1 MGILLQNVVVGPLK
15 ENTYI
20 VGDKE
25 SGECIVIDPG
35 AEGKRILSEIH
46 RLGLT
51 LRLIVNTHGHVDH
64 TGAVAV
70 IKDESSVDYAINDGD
85 VLFLERSLESS
96 IVDMIVDFRMPPMPD
111 RCLHNGDTLSV
122 GTSKFTVLETP
133 GHTPGS
139 ICIYGH
145 GMVFTGDTLFAGTIG
160 RYDLPGGN
168 GNQLIKSIFD
178 KLVTLPEETKVFP
191 GHGKSST
198 IFKEKKE
205 NPYLNGSLRIK
216 I

>member
-1 MGILLQNVVVGPLK
+1 MGILLKNVVVGPLK

-20 VGDKE
+20 VGDKG
-25 SGECIVIDPG
+25 SGACIVIDPG
-35 AEGKRILSEIH
+35 AEGERILSEIH
-46 RLGLT
+46 SLGLT

-70 IKDESSVDYAINDGD
+70 IKDKSSVDYAINDGD
-85 VLFLERSLESS
+85 ILLLERSLESS
-96 IVDMIVDFRMPPMPD
+96 IVGRIVDFRIPPTPD
-111 RCLHNGDTLSV
+111 RCLSNGDTLSV
-122 GTSKFTVLETP
+122 GTSRFTVLETP

-168 GNQLIKSIFD
+168 GNQLKQSIFE
-178 KLVTLPEETKVFP
+178 KLVPLPEETKVFP

-198 IFKEKKE
+198 IFKEKKD
-205 NPYLNGSLRIK
+205 NPFLNGSLRIK
-216 I
+216 V